1 MQCPTTQHSSQWKF
15 KDRIYHNLRCWYL
28 RELNYSF
35 LMSSPKE
42 GKETEHKHT
51 HTYIHIIHTH
61 ILLYTH
67 TYILYTHTRGWKGE
81 RGRNRLI
88 IKCCC
93 SLTLEPI
100 LYCCFPHGVGKEKR
114 KWQKKR
120 KHDTQDS
127 SKYWRNLPGS
137 STGLTSDQKKRLWV
151 FNLRGL
157 NEVVLSSALHF
168 MNIRIL

>member
-1 MQCPTTQHSSQWKF
+1 MQCPMTQQSSQWKF

-35 LMSSPKE
+35 LMSSLKE
-42 GKETEHKHT
+42 GKEIEHKHT
-51 HTYIHIIHTH
+51 HTHTY
-61 ILLYTH
+61 YTH
-67 TYILYTHTRGWKGE
+67 THTLYTQTHGWKGI

-88 IKCCC
+88 ITCCY

-100 LYCCFPHGVGKEKR
+100 LYRCFPHGIGKEKR
-114 KWQKKR
+114 KWEKKR

-127 SKYWRNLPGS
+127 SKYWRSLPGS
-137 STGLTSDQKKRLWV
+137 STGLTSDQKKQLWV

>member
-15 KDRIYHNLRCWYL
+15 KDRVYHNLRYWYL
-28 RELNYSF
+28 RELNDSF
-35 LMSSPKE
+35 LMSCPQE
-42 GKETEHKHT
+42 GPGTEHKHT
-51 HTYIHIIHTH
+51 HISR
-61 ILLYTH
+61 TH
-67 TYILYTHTRGWKGE
+67 TCGWKGE
-81 RGRNRLI
+81 RGRNGLNMLLLHAG
-88 IKCCC
+88 
-93 SLTLEPI
+93 SLAPEPI
-100 LYCCFPHGVGKEKR
+100 LYCCFPLGIGKEKR

-137 STGLTSDQKKRLWV
+137 STGLTSDQKKWLWV

-157 NEVVLSSALHF
+157 NEFVLSSALHF